1 MQRTRARYKYSIRYC
16 RQHKNQIQAD
26 SIAGLLTGQNF
37 SCFWKNI
44 YMLYRDF
51 VNNSHSK
58 CRCRKHNIAYHRM
71 STEFDVLPL
80 SLHFSRKQAYW
91 TWYLCAVNRRYV
103 LTYKQ
108 NSTGHIY
115 VFELEHF
122 SGINTDIV
130 QHWLIP
136 EVDIAATKPQVIIPR
151 VA

>member
-58 CRCRKHNIAYHRM
+58 CRCRKHSISYHRM
-71 STEFDVLPL
+71 STEFDVVEYL
-80 SLHFSRKQAYW
+80 
-91 TWYLCAVNRRYV
+91 YLCNFLENRFHGHGTFVLYV
-103 LTYKQ
+103 LMYKQ

-122 SGINTDIV
+122 NGINTDGV
-130 QHWLIP
+130 RHCLIP